1 MQSNV
6 CSNATQCSAPIR
18 QIQNEVGGGRNSSS
32 SNSSNNNNN
41 NTNNKSRYVAPHPSE
56 EEIDDRFPLGTR
68 CYLRNK
74 EVWGTV
80 RFVGETIFAPGIWVG
95 VELEEPVG
103 MYDGSVSGLE

>member
-1 MQSNV
+1 MRWAGG
-6 CSNATQCSAPIR
+6 ATAAAATATT
-18 QIQNEVGGGRNSSS
+18 
-32 SNSSNNNNN
+32 NNNNN
-41 NTNNKSRYVAPHPSE
+41 NNKSRYVAPHPSE

-103 MYDGSVSGLE
+103 KNDGSVSGLE